1 MRMQR
6 PITLALLALLL
17 TYLTPARAL
26 ANPLFE
32 ATYEGEY
39 SNLNITMTRTLI
51 KKGNSYTLSS
61 KAKSFMA
68 KIEESSD
75 FSLFNGRLRPRNY
88 NYERKIFGV
97 KKQEQL
103 AFDWESLSASYTK
116 GKKHEGSQSLS
127 AKALDPT
134 LYQLQLQ
141 RDLAQK
147 PDQKSFDYTF
157 VRRNQ
162 TKHYHFEREADASMT
177 FKGKPYLATVL
188 TRTGDGQKETKLWLI
203 PELAYV
209 LAKIRHTD
217 EDGDTYEVLLT
228 HYSSTDAFKQF
239 LQESPLRQ

>member
-6 PITLALLALLL
+6 PFTLVLLTLLL
-17 TYLTPARAL
+17 THLAPTRAL

-51 KKGNSYTLSS
+51 KKGNRYTLSS

-68 KIEESSD
+68 KIEENSD
-75 FSLFNGRLRPRNY
+75 FSIFNNTLRPHRY

-116 GKKHEGSQSLS
+116 GKKHEGAQSLVQ
-127 AKALDPT
+127 KALDPT

-141 RDLAQK
+141 RDLAQN
-147 PDQKSFDYTF
+147 PHQKSFDYTF

-162 TKHYHFEREADASMT
+162 TKHYQFKREADTSMT
-177 FKGKPYLATVL
+177 FKGKPYPATVL
-188 TRTGDGQKETKLWLI
+188 TRTGEGEKETKLWLI
-203 PELAYV
+203 PELAYA

-228 HYSSTDAFKQF
+228 HYSNTDAFKQF
-239 LQESPLRQ
+239 LQAPPLRQ